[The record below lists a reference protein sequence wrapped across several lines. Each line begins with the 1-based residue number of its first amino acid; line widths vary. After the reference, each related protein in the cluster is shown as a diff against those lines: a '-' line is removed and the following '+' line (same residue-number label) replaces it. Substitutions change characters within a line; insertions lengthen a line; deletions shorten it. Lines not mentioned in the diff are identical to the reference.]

1 MELADITIKITMT
14 DTLFSKWSTYDK
26 PIRAINSTK
35 PTILHNPNKYLSAEI
50 VSSCFEIGVH
60 NLVDKQITGN
70 GFTTAFLQTKP
81 IKDFQSN
88 IIIAPNLQV
97 ILEKKR
103 KYDEAKEH
111 AIKIGFIFGDNND
124 SIKSDIPDFDVYDV
138 MMFVSDSFLMRM
150 DMLKSSTHKIDKIL
164 IDESHSVV
172 IGSTYRRRLS
182 RFTEKVIKEF
192 KNKAIVSVTATPLLF
207 QKPTIKIENAS
218 ITKRTINITQN
229 TKASLER
236 LKTLLKNGED
246 CIVATQNARLV
257 KSLAINGNLNANFR
271 IGKRF
276 QQNLVELFNLE
287 HNPNSNLTIIS
298 SSGFEGWDVDNGANN
313 IFIFEDRSQE
323 HETFFSANIVQII
336 GRSRKG
342 TKSIEWVRCTNS
354 VGRTAYPIQ
363 DVMKVFFSSR
373 ISKEKIITD
382 KNYYYMKY
390 FFDVSKDE
398 RIAKGMLGIEFDVN
412 KWHLYNEKQRTDNEG
427 LRIYKDFFD
436 ERGFKLHH
444 IDEGASRIGKGSI
457 KNSAK
462 EKNILLNE
470 AYITENKTFEDYRLI
485 IAEKTSAKGYLS
497 HWETFL
503 RRKYW
508 DKENKFEH
516 YTKREHITCSILYDN
531 DTILKLENEILDF
544 YRAKKSK
551 SAKTDFDKIE
561 AEGKYNSLRT
571 NITSITYR
579 LLMMFASD
587 KIALPKKIRVWRDY
601 NLLVEV
607 SYDVLKL
614 IALKFNI
621 PIAEVDVR
629 TCNPRIL
636 YALCNLELPTD
647 FYGENKKN
655 KRKINVLLNSFALG
669 KQKHHIKRDLI
680 HYGFHPKVIKFL
692 LNTFCNDAKPKPK
705 GALFNLC
712 AYHEQKIIHDLQRR
726 LIAVNSEDATF
737 IRRHD
742 SVISFGDFK
751 PYTLENKEFEYLGI
765 KGWFS
770 NEVDIQSCQ
779 EIA

>member
-1 MELADITIKITMT
+1 MELADITIKITMI
-14 DTLFSKWSTYDK
+14 DTLFSKWRTYNK
-26 PIRAINSTK
+26 PTRAIDSAK

-50 VSSCFEIGVH
+50 VNSCFEIGVH
-60 NLVDKQITGN
+60 SLVDKQVTGN

-81 IKDFQSN
+81 TKDFQSN
-88 IIIAPNLQV
+88 IIIAPNRQV

-103 KYDEAKEH
+103 KYDEAKDPK
-111 AIKIGFIFGDNND
+111 IKIGFIFGDENTIAN
-124 SIKSDIPDFDVYDV
+124 SDKIDFNLYDV
-138 MMFVSDSFLMRM
+138 LMFVSDSFLMRM
-150 DMLKSSTHKIDKIL
+150 DMLKMNKHKIDKIL

-172 IGSTYRRRLS
+172 IGSSYRKKLS
-182 RFTEKVIKEF
+182 RFTEKVKREF
-192 KNKAIVSVTATPLLF
+192 NAKAIVSVTATPLLF
-207 QKPTIKIENAS
+207 QKPNIIINNVF
-218 ITKRTINITQN
+218 IPKRTINITQN
-229 TKASLER
+229 TKASLKR
-236 LKTLLKNGED
+236 LKTLLANGEN
-246 CIVATQNARLV
+246 CIVATQNARIV
-257 KSLAINGNLNANFR
+257 KSLSKNNTLNANFR

-276 QQNLVELFNLE
+276 QQSLVELFNLE
-287 HNPNSNLTIIS
+287 QNSNSNLTIIS
-298 SSGFEGWDVDNGANN
+298 SSGFEGWDVENGENN
-313 IFIFEDRSQE
+313 VFIFEDRSQE

-336 GRSRKG
+336 GRSRQG

-354 VGRTAYPIQ
+354 KGRTAYPIKE
-363 DVMKVFFSSR
+363 VMNVFFSTR
-373 ISKEKIITD
+373 ISTEKKITD

-390 FFDVSKDE
+390 FFDVSKDK
-398 RIAKGMLGIEFDVN
+398 RISKGMLGIEFDVN

-427 LRIYKDFFD
+427 LRIYNSFFTN
-436 ERGFKLHH
+436 RGFTLKY
-444 IDEGASRIGKGSI
+444 IDEGATRLGNNSI

-462 EKNILLNE
+462 EKNILLNK
-470 AYITENKTFEDYRLI
+470 AFIADNKVYDDYRLI
-485 IAEKTSAKGYLS
+485 IAEKTSKKEYLK

-531 DTILKLENEILDF
+531 DTRLKLENEILDF
-544 YRAKKSK
+544 YKAKKLK
-551 SAKTDFDKIE
+551 NDRTKFDKE
-561 AEGKYNSLRT
+561 ESEEKYNNLRK
-571 NITSITYR
+571 NITSITFR

-636 YALCNLELPTD
+636 YALCSLELPTD

-655 KRKINVLLNSFALG
+655 KRKINILLNSFAL

-680 HYGFHPKVIKFL
+680 NYGFHPKVIKFIL
-692 LNTFCNDAKPKPK
+692 DTFCNEAKPKPK

-712 AYHEQKIIHDLQRR
+712 AYHEQKIIHDLQRQ

-751 PYTLENKEFEYLGI
+751 PYTLEKKEFEYLGV

-770 NEVDIQSCQ
+770 NEVDIQSLQ